1 MLDNFL
7 VKEHWVLFVQLL
19 KALSL
24 VLALEDFLE
33 LEIFHDFH
41 GICGHSF
48 VDRAWLVNFPGLGAQ
63 GILAFKQAIL
73 GGQIDV

>member
-19 KALSL
+19 EALSL

-41 GICGHSF
+41 GVCGHRF
-48 VDRAWLVNFPGLGAQ
+48 VDRAWLVNFLGLGAQ
-63 GILAFKQAIL
+63 GILASDEAIL
-73 GGQIDV
+73 GGQINV

>member
-33 LEIFHDFH
+33 LEVFHDFH
-41 GICGHSF
+41 GVCGHNF
-48 VDRAWLVNFPGLGAQ
+48 VDRAWLVDFLGLGAQ
-63 GILAFKQAIL
+63 GILASDEAIL
-73 GGQIDV
+73 GGQINV